1 MSEVIRIPN
10 IENYSQE
17 IINGELILT
26 PKKIYI
32 TENELNNT
40 QITHS
45 SIVECVIKKEEENIS
60 INTRSYRSVLVDI
73 WKSMPTQKILQTTT
87 FNFKLTNENGEKGYN
102 WCDDIHMSFQNKD
115 ATGTLKEILN
125 MVKVNKLIINLS
137 IKLETGRIVYF
148 KIE

>member
-1 MSEVIRIPN
+1 MTELIRIPN
-10 IENYSQE
+10 IENYTQE

-26 PKKIYI
+26 PKKQYM
-32 TENELNNT
+32 TENELNMV

-45 SIVECVIKKEEENIS
+45 TIEECVIKKEEENIS
-60 INTRSYRSVLVDI
+60 TSKSYRSVLVDI

-87 FNFKLTNENGEKGYN
+87 FNFKLTNENGEKGYK
-102 WCDDIHMSFQNKD
+102 WCDDLHMSFQNKD

-125 MVKVNKLIINLS
+125 MIKVNKLTIKLS
-137 IKLETGRIVYF
+137 IKLETGKIVHF